1 MSVLY
6 TCQRK
11 KNPAATS
18 PDADLLSEFRLRF
31 GCHSGGDGLFGAQPT
46 LTRSCRLNNRPG

>member
-11 KNPAATS
+11 KTRAATS

-31 GCHSGGDGLFGAQPT
+31 GCRGGGDGLFGAQPT
-46 LTRSCRLNNRPG
+46 RTGLAV